1 MKKNLFLIAV
11 LHCLVFKAQLLNFDW
26 AKSMSGS
33 ATATASGNSIAVDT
47 AGNVYSVGNFKDTV
61 DFDPGAGIYTLT
73 CNSSSVN
80 SGFYLS
86 KLDVNG
92 NFVWAKSFVST
103 SNSTVTSIALDS
115 LGDTYITGSFNG
127 TLDFDPNIG
136 TFSVASAGSYDA
148 FILKINSSGNFVWV
162 KTISSVG
169 AAYPLNP
176 TYGVNPSFITIDK
189 KGKIHVGGSFFGIMD
204 FDPGAGVYNLDFA
217 GGNSVFI
224 LKLDNSGNFIW
235 AKNFGGALVNLSSI
249 AVDLFENVYIAGTF
263 WCSADFDPGSAVY
276 NLNEGCF
283 SLNKGNYLSKL
294 DSTGAFVWA
303 TSNFC
308 WGWAGIVDV
317 EVDAVGNVYW
327 TGTTVDGEDLD
338 PGPATYTLS
347 SVFPGTSIGFVTK
360 LDVLGNLVFAR
371 VFNASGGHYLQLDA
385 LGNIYITGL
394 AFLGSDLDPGPG
406 TYTLPVIGSGV
417 NASDIYVSM
426 LDTAGNF
433 LWAGNFSALS
443 NEAPSGFFVD
453 AANNAH
459 VIGIFSSTVDFDP
472 NAGTYA
478 LSSANK
484 MPFVCKLG
492 NYCVAPTPPN
502 NVTPINNQQVCATKS
517 ATLFASGI
525 GTAFWYAS
533 ANSTNAL
540 GSGSVFIT
548 PTLTAGTHTYYAEAY
563 TCTNSVVRTAI
574 TLSVLTL
581 PTINVVSSSSIICAN
596 STATLTA
603 SGAISYQWS
612 DGSSGPS
619 TVIAPSVNTPY
630 SVAGTGANGCSDSI
644 SFVQPV
650 LLLPLINIVSTPSV
664 ICPNYTATLTA
675 SGAVNYQWNTGTSG
689 SNLIVNPLVTTLYS
703 VLGTDANGCSNSTS
717 IYQLVLPFPSIN
729 VTSNASV
736 ACSGSS
742 IMLTATGGA
751 NYQWNTGTTGSS
763 LIVSPTITTLYKV
776 LGMDVNGCS
785 DSVSILQTVIALPS
799 LSIASSSGV
808 VCSGSTVTLTASGA
822 LNYNWNTGASGSNLI
837 VSPTTTALYRVL
849 GTDLNGCSD
858 SISILQPVIALPSLS
873 IASNP
878 SIVCI
883 GSTVTLTANGAVS
896 YQWNTGASGLSIV
909 ISPSVNTL
917 YSVVGTDSNGCFD
930 STSVVQN
937 VSLCTG
943 IFNASNH
950 SNFVDVYPNPSS
962 GEIWVNLNNLNLK
975 EMEFKIEN
983 LLGQSLVFGKVPN
996 DFFVTNIS
1004 GFTPGLYFL
1013 RIEQE
1018 GKLIASKR
1026 IVKQ

>member
-189 KGKIHVGGSFFGIMD
+189 KGKIHVGGSFYGIMD

-235 AKNFGGALVNLSSI
+235 AKNFGGALVFFSSI
-249 AVDLFENVYIAGTF
+249 AVDVFENVYITGTF
-263 WCSADFDPGSAVY
+263 WCFADFDPGPGVY
-276 NLNEGCF
+276 NLNEGCI
-283 SLNKGNYLSKL
+283 SLDRGNYLSKL

-303 TSNFC
+303 TSNWVPFP
-308 WGWAGIVDV
+308 AAIVDV

-327 TGTTVDGEDLD
+327 LGTTIDVEDLD
-338 PGPATYTLS
+338 PGPGTYTINSGL
-347 SVFPGTSIGFVTK
+347 TSNKIGFVIK
-360 LDVLGNLVFAR
+360 LDVLGNFVFAR
-371 VFNASGGHYLQLDA
+371 AFNGPWGHYLQLDA
-385 LGNIYITGL
+385 LGNIYITGG

-433 LWAGNFSALS
+433 LWAGNFSGPS
-443 NEAPSGFFVD
+443 NETPSGFFVD
-453 AANNAH
+453 AAKNVH
-459 VIGIFSSTVDFDP
+459 VIGTYSNTVDFDP
-472 NAGTYA
+472 NASTFT
-478 LSSANK
+478 LSSVND
-484 MPFVCKLG
+484 MPAICKLR
-492 NYCVAPTPPN
+492 NNYYCVVPLPPIN
-502 NVTPINNQQVCATKS
+502 TTPIGNQQVCATKS
-517 ATLFASGI
+517 ATLSASGI
-525 GTAFWYAS
+525 GTGFWYAS

-548 PTLTAGTHTYYAEAY
+548 PSLTAGTYTYYAEAN
-563 TCTNSVVRTAI
+563 TCTNSVIRTPI
-574 TLSVLTL
+574 TLSVAAL
-581 PTINVVSSSSIICAN
+581 PTLSVVSSSTVICAN
-596 STATLTA
+596 A
-603 SGAISYQWS
+603 
-612 DGSSGPS
+612 
-619 TVIAPSVNTPY
+619 
-630 SVAGTGANGCSDSI
+630 
-644 SFVQPV
+644 
-650 LLLPLINIVSTPSV
+650 
-664 ICPNYTATLTA
+664 TATLTA
-675 SGAVNYQWNTGTSG
+675 SGAVNYN
-689 SNLIVNPLVTTLYS
+689 
-703 VLGTDANGCSNSTS
+703 
-717 IYQLVLPFPSIN
+717 
-729 VTSNASV
+729 
-736 ACSGSS
+736 
-742 IMLTATGGA
+742 
-751 NYQWNTGTTGSS
+751 
-763 LIVSPTITTLYKV
+763 
-776 LGMDVNGCS
+776 
-785 DSVSILQTVIALPS
+785 
-799 LSIASSSGV
+799 
-808 VCSGSTVTLTASGA
+808 
-822 LNYNWNTGASGSNLI
+822 
-837 VSPTTTALYRVL
+837 
-849 GTDLNGCSD
+849 
-858 SISILQPVIALPSLS
+858 
-873 IASNP
+873 
-878 SIVCI
+878 
-883 GSTVTLTANGAVS
+883 
-896 YQWNTGASGLSIV
+896 WNTGASGLSIV

-983 LLGQSLVFGKVPN
+983 LLGQSLVFGMVPN